1 MEASERGEIAGSEVD
16 DRLRE
21 VVEQIVAGQVDA
33 GRAIGE
39 DMEVEEEGGV
49 VRERTEGEEDSAAK
63 RSRADEAGR

>member
-1 MEASERGEIAGSEVD
+1 MEASERGEITGAEVD

-21 VVEQIVAGQVDA
+21 VVEQIVGQQVAA

-39 DMEVEEEGGV
+39 EMEVEEAGGV
-49 VRERTEGEEDSAAK
+49 VRERADGEESAGK